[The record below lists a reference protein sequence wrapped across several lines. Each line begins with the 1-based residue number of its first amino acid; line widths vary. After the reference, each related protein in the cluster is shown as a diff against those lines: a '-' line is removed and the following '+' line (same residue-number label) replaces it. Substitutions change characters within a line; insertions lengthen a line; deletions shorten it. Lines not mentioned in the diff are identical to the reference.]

1 MAVEEAEDGA
11 YKVTAVKFDPAKYC
25 YIERGEALTTRIQP
39 DLTAAPDPPATIS
52 ATELQYDDE
61 GTIKAKLF
69 VSWSSVTNVNEY
81 ILRYRVDGGAW
92 SDEVEVFTT
101 SYDIL
106 DVSAGFYEIEVYSY
120 NVFGIRSSTP
130 ATYSL
135 NVEGV
140 VVLPANVTG
149 LTLTVLSLTQVQL
162 SWTLATAADVLTGGE
177 VVLRHDPRPAPTG
190 NWDDANPITINA
202 VAGSES
208 SAIVPR
214 LTGTYFAKFQNQSGL
229 RSETAASVVSTY
241 ANASPVL
248 TIQSWAEEDETPN
261 PFPGTDTN
269 LAYDGGS
276 GGLLLNTASGEYK
289 ASRTLDLQD
298 VYESLVIRRRLIS
311 DAIVLSGSPDP
322 LDKVEARTF
331 YRSTQGSPLDPEA
344 PHWEDWTEF
353 AHQEIFTARAVELK
367 VEAESTDVEVGQVI
381 TDLELEL
388 EFAQRTDTG
397 DGAGFTAYNVTFD
410 NPFYVAPTV
419 TITVTDSRTTTFTL
433 GTVTRFGF
441 SIEFFGNGGAPAPRS
456 FAWLATGY
464 GKQIAASPDIDF
476 SGSWDTVGVAWIR
489 QGIVEDLGASYVLTG
504 YDVEIT
510 RQVLITP
517 NTGAF
522 VLTGNTIEFDPAY
535 YLSPL
540 AGSFSLTGYNVSMG
554 VT

>member
-1 MAVEEAEDGA
+1 MAVEEAENGV
-11 YKVTAVKFDPAKYC
+11 YKVTAVRFDPQKYC
-25 YIERGEALTTRIQP
+25 YVERGEALTTRIQP
-39 DLTAAPDPPATIS
+39 DLTAPPDPPATIS
-52 ATELQYDDE
+52 ATELQYDDN

-69 VSWSSVTNVNEY
+69 ISWASVTDVNAY
-81 ILRYRVDGGAW
+81 VLRYRVDGGAW

-101 SYDIL
+101 SYDLL
-106 DVSAGFYEIEVYSY
+106 DVSAGFYEIEVYSF
-120 NVFGIRSSTP
+120 NVFGVRSTTA

-162 SWTLATAADVLTGGE
+162 SWTLTTAADVLTGGE

-190 NWDDANPITINA
+190 TWEDANPITINP
-202 VAGSES
+202 VAGSET

-214 LTGTYFAKFQNQSGL
+214 LSGTYFAKFQNQSGL
-229 RSETAASVVSTY
+229 RSETAASVPSTY
-241 ANASPVL
+241 ANSSPVL

-261 PFPGTDTN
+261 PFPGPDTD
-269 LAYDGGS
+269 LAYDSGS

-298 VYESLVIRRRLIS
+298 VYESLVIRRRIIS

-322 LDKVEARTF
+322 LDQVEARTF
-331 YRSTQGSPLDPEA
+331 YRITQGSPLDPEA
-344 PHWEDWTEF
+344 PHWEDWAEF
-353 AHQEIFTARAVELK
+353 AHQEIFTARAVEMK
-367 VEAESTDVEVGQVI
+367 VEATSADAEVGQVI

-397 DGAGFTAYNVTFD
+397 DGTGFTTYTVTFD

-419 TITVTDSRTTTFTL
+419 SITVTDKRPTSFTL

-441 SIEFFGNGGAPAPRS
+441 SIEFFGNGGAPAKRA
-456 FAWLATGY
+456 FTWLATGY
-464 GKQIAASPDIDF
+464 GKQIAESLDIDF
-476 SGSWDTVGVAWIR
+476 PGRWDTVGVAWIR
-489 QGIVEDLGASYVLTG
+489 EGIVEDLGASYVLTG

-510 RQVLITP
+510 RQVPITL
-517 NTGAF
+517 NTGAL

-535 YLSPL
+535 YLSPS
-540 AGSFSLTGYNVSMG
+540 AGAFSLTGYNVSMG